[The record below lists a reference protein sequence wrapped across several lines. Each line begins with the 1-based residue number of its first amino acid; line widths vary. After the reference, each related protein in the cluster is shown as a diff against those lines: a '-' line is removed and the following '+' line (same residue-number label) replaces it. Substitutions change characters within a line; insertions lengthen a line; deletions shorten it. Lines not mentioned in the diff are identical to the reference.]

1 MKNEVNWS
9 LFDINPFDDDDKDVS
24 RSQVLDEFAKY
35 DGNADDFVDELADR
49 CNYSGAMCDIV
60 RNWINNAS

>member
-35 DGNADDFVDELADR
+35 DGNADDFVDELANR
-49 CNYSGAMCDIV
+49 YNYSGAMCDIV
-60 RNWINNAS
+60 RTWINNAS